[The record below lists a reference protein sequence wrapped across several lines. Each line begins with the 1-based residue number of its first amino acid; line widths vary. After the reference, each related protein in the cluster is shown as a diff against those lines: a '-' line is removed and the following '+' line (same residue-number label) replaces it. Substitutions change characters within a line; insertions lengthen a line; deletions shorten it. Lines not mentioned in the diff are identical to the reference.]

1 MARQTSSLLR
11 KISIATFIILVLCV
25 TVLVTISM
33 RLARANLI
41 DNNLVALEDLR
52 DMKLA
57 ELQQAIQAGDNV
69 TIATALASTKS
80 SKSKSYRILVIGE
93 KDKIKT
99 FASEAARQGKTGSDR
114 YSDDTGQTVY
124 GAYAPLQVGAES
136 LALVFERSE
145 AQILAPALRARY
157 YIAACCLVII
167 LLVAYINLQFSRRA
181 VVTPVNALLAT
192 ARELHAGDGD
202 VTRRINYQSDDEIG
216 ATAEEFN
223 AFLDKLQSVVRDV
236 SEGVQKV
243 SNDAVHIC
251 DNLVTLND
259 SAHAQ
264 VSSIEETSAALEEMA
279 VSIGQN
285 ADNSRDTGQIAA
297 SAADNARSGQAV
309 IQQALTEIQSIAQK
323 ISVIDEIARQ
333 TNLLA
338 LNAEIEAARA
348 GEHGRGFAVVAGE
361 VRSLAE
367 RSKKVAREV
376 SAMAIN
382 TATVA
387 EQAGSLLERIVPQVV
402 RTAELTRDISD
413 SSNEQREGVVQISQ
427 AVFEIEKAT
436 RQNLELAAELE
447 KAANT
452 IVEKICELRYSVEF
466 FKY

>member
-1 MARQTSSLLR
+1 MTRQTSSLLR

-25 TVLVTISM
+25 TVLVTITM
-33 RLARANLI
+33 RLSRATLVESNI
-41 DNNLVALEDLR
+41 VALEDLR
-52 DMKLA
+52 DMKQA
-57 ELQQAIQAGDNV
+57 ELRQIIQAGDNF
-69 TIATALASTKS
+69 TIATTLAAAKS
-80 SKSKSYRILVIGE
+80 SKNKNYRTLVVAE
-93 KDKIKT
+93 KDNIKT
-99 FASEAARQGKTGSDR
+99 TATLSAWQGKTGRGR
-114 YSDDTGQTVY
+114 YENEQGQTVY
-124 GAYAPLQVGAES
+124 GAYAPLQVGS
-136 LALVFERSE
+136 DTLALVFERSE
-145 AQILAPALRARY
+145 AQILAPAMRVRY
-157 YIAACCLVII
+157 IIAVCCLVII

-181 VVTPVNALLAT
+181 ILTPVNALLAT

-202 VTRRINYQSDDEIG
+202 VTRRINYRSSDEIG

-259 SAHAQ
+259 GAHVQ
-264 VSSIEETSAALEEMA
+264 VTSIEETSAALEEMA

-297 SAADNARSGQAV
+297 SAADNARSGQDV
-309 IQQALTEIQSIAQK
+309 IRQALAEIQSIAQK

-376 SAMAIN
+376 SATAKS

-387 EQAGSLLERIVPQVV
+387 EQAGALLDRIVPQVV
-402 RTAELTRDISD
+402 RTAELTREISD

-452 IVEKICELRYSVEF
+452 IVEKICELRYQVEF